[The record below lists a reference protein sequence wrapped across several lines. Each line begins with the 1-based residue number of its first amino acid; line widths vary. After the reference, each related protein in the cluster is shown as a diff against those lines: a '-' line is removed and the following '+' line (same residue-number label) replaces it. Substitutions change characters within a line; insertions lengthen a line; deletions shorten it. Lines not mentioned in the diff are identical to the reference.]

1 MVPVKGTMRIGFGD
15 TLYWIALINSRD
27 QWHQRA
33 VSINAELSEARL
45 VTTDSVLTELANFF
59 AEYGEV
65 MRRKVALAI
74 RSVLSDEEVEV
85 LSESR
90 QTFLDGLMLYESRSD
105 KAYSLTDCIAMNVM
119 SKCGITDVLT
129 HDTQFLSEEHR
140 KT

>member
-1 MVPVKGTMRIGFGD
+1 MSIVFAD

-33 VSINAELSEARL
+33 ASISADLRDARL

-59 AEYGEV
+59 AEYGEI

-74 RSVLSDEEVEV
+74 RTVLSDEQVEV
-85 LSESR
+85 LSETR
-90 QTFLDGLMLYESRSD
+90 QTFLDALTLYESRSD

-119 SKCGITDVLT
+119 RKRGITDVLT
-129 HDTQFLSEEHR
+129 HDTHFTQEGYNILL
-140 KT
+140 

>member
-1 MVPVKGTMRIGFGD
+1 MRIVFAD
-15 TLYWIALINSRD
+15 TLYWIALTNSRD

-33 VSINAELSEARL
+33 VSINAEFSEARL

-59 AEYGEV
+59 AKYGEV

>member
-1 MVPVKGTMRIGFGD
+1 MRIVFAD

-45 VTTDSVLTELANFF
+45 LTTDSVLTELANFF

-105 KAYSLTDCIAMNVM
+105 KAYSLTDCIAMDVM
-119 SKCGITDVLT
+119 RKRGITEVLT
-129 HDTQFLSEEHR
+129 HDTHFTQEGFHVLL
-140 KT
+140 

>member
-1 MVPVKGTMRIGFGD
+1 MRIVFAD
-15 TLYWIALINSRD
+15 KLYWIALINSRD

-119 SKCGITDVLT
+119 RKRGITDVLT
-129 HDTQFLSEEHR
+129 NDTHFTQEGFHILL
-140 KT
+140 